1 MKGLIIAECVQCKLD
16 RIENYYVN
24 VNRDPFSTDSTQNK
38 DFSKQKLKINEYLIA
53 IKITL
58 SNMILQLTRKGLLS
72 FTTCL
77 DIG

>member
-38 DFSKQKLKINEYLIA
+38 DFSK
-53 IKITL
+53 
-58 SNMILQLTRKGLLS
+58 
-72 FTTCL
+72 
-77 DIG
+77 